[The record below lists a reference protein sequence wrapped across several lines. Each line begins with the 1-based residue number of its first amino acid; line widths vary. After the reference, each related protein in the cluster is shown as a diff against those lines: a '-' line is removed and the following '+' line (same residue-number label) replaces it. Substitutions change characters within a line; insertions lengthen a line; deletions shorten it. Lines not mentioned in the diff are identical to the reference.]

1 MMEYDLTKTA
11 FTNGVTVE
19 IWGTGALKE
28 LSTGSMRKG
37 PRMGRSYKVVT
48 GIFQAARDGILMGHT
63 RVQEAAFCQSI
74 HLISIAC

>member
-1 MMEYDLTKTA
+1 MEYDLTKTA

-28 LSTGSMRKG
+28 LTTRSMRKG
-37 PRMGRSYKVVT
+37 PRMGMYYELVT
-48 GIFQAARDGILMGHT
+48 GIFQAARDSILMGHT

-74 HLISIAC
+74 HLISLAC